1 MTDETELQY
10 LDRAEAALRIVL
22 NALTDKLD
30 PDSPTDDPP
39 EKTAR
44 AISVVIKSLDD
55 ISEKRERSLKRQ
67 MAESY
72 TSYEDLP
79 PPSPEEDARFYAE
92 FKRLYNSILD
102 ERRTA

>member
-10 LDRAEAALRIVL
+10 LDRAEAALRHVL

-30 PDSPTDDPP
+30 PDNPTDDPP

-44 AISVVIKSLDD
+44 AISAVIKSMDD
-55 ISEKRERSLKRQ
+55 IAEKRERTLKRQ
-67 MAESY
+67 MRESY
-72 TSYEDLP
+72 TTYADLP
-79 PPSPEEDARFYAE
+79 PPSPEEEAQFYAE

-102 ERRTA
+102 ERGTA